1 MDPEPNETP
10 RPDNATDTRPAEQAR
25 CPVCLQRLLWLDWS
39 LVWQCGYCGWQGT
52 PAEREIERAAQQEYE
67 DAYYA
72 QRREAAAG
80 YADVLRTT
88 AGDPAPAQASPSLAQ
103 ILGSWQAAGKIEV
116 LTLEDVA
123 ADLAAG
129 RLSPLVEETR

>member
-1 MDPEPNETP
+1 MNPETNES
-10 RPDNATDTRPAEQAR
+10 ARPAEQAR

-39 LVWQCGYCGWQGT
+39 LVWQCEYCGWQGT
-52 PAEREIERAAQQEYE
+52 AAEREIERAAQQEYE

-80 YADVLRTT
+80 YA
-88 AGDPAPAQASPSLAQ
+88 DPAPAQASPSLAQ

-129 RLSPLVEETR
+129 RLSPLVTPTDLPR